1 MMVRVIATVLLMCSA
16 ASFTLAAETDHLAS
30 VADTQ
35 PHPMLS
41 QDGSWAGV
49 MVIIVLGMFLAAM
62 VIGPIVRANMPEE
75 PPPAAH
81 PAEHAPHGIA
91 SHGH

>member
-1 MMVRVIATVLLMCSA
+1 MIVRAIAILLLMCST
-16 ASFTLAAETDHLAS
+16 ASFALAAESDHVAG

-75 PPPAAH
+75 PPAATH
-81 PAEHAPHGIA
+81 DEEHQPHGGA